1 MLSGGAQLK
10 NIRRHHFPI
19 IHKMKEKMGHVAYSY
34 STMLVS
40 SNLKLPSGSH
50 IKTPGSLSLQ

>member
-1 MLSGGAQLK
+1 MLSGGAWPEH
-10 NIRRHHFPI
+10 IRDNHFPN
-19 IHKMKEKMGHVAYSY
+19 KRKKKMGNMAYSY

-40 SNLKLPSGSH
+40 SNLKLPYHSH